1 MGDPDP
7 GTAMYNSFRQRFS
20 RAVGAGLMG
29 AGVTVAAQYFIGVP
43 VGRQP
48 EWLGAVAS
56 TTALPA
62 QYVLF
67 PFSGLVHK
75 LVGPSAGNG
84 VLLETV
90 TPFGPAMRFDM
101 SDLALVALATV
112 IIVGLADYAAQGVTE
127 LWEKRKQ
134 RWPILN

>member
-1 MGDPDP
+1 
-7 GTAMYNSFRQRFS
+7 MYHTFRQRVA

-48 EWLGAVAS
+48 EWLGTVAS

-62 QYVLF
+62 QYVIA
-67 PFSGLVHK
+67 PFSGVLNR
-75 LVGPSAGNG
+75 LLGPSAGNG
-84 VLLETV
+84 VLLESS
-90 TPFGPAMRFDM
+90 TPFGPAMRFEM

-112 IIVGLADYAAQGVTE
+112 IIVALADYVAQGITAI
-127 LWEKRKQ
+127 WERRKQ
-134 RWPILN
+134 RWPVLT

>member
-1 MGDPDP
+1 
-7 GTAMYNSFRQRFS
+7 MYHTFRQRLS

-56 TTALPA
+56 TTVLPA
-62 QYVLF
+62 QYILF
-67 PFSGLVHK
+67 PFSGL
-75 LVGPSAGNG
+75 LTRLLGPSAGNG
-84 VLLETV
+84 VLLESS

-112 IIVGLADYAAQGVTE
+112 IIVALADYAAQGVTE
-127 LWEKRKQ
+127 MWERRKQ
-134 RWPILN
+134 RWPVLN